1 MLLVLSFLFL
11 RKAGGDPMGEG
22 GRDPVGDET
31 YRFRLPRFK
40 RFQTLFARSILV
52 KIESP
57 GHNFLDQLYVFSVF
71 FDLFCLFF
79 GVFANQKTLHE
90 QINDRIQVSLSGNLF
105 LLSGLTRYE
114 K

>member
-11 RKAGGDPMGEG
+11 RKAGGEPMGEG

-57 GHNFLDQLYVFSVF
+57 GHNFLDQPFCVFRSFSIFFVSSSVF
-71 FDLFCLFF
+71 L
-79 GVFANQKTLHE
+79 
-90 QINDRIQVSLSGNLF
+90 RITNKLMTG
-105 LLSGLTRYE
+105 Y
-114 K
+114 KCH